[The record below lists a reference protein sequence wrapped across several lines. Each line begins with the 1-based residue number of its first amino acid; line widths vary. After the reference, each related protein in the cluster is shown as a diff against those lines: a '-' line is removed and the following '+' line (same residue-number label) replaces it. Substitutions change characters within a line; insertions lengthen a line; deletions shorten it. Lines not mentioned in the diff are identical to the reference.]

1 MFPRSFFLDLHN
13 HVSAPGSDYPQG
25 TYNYKG
31 ARISLSHT
39 KINISPFGGCFL
51 PTISAKI
58 LLISCWV
65 DPDGHIEPCLKN
77 HSSSYMFHSY
87 LDKFCIK
94 EIVNGGLTGPFG
106 NVPFTRYQ
114 LSPMMTAAKKPSGR
128 RPVFDASYGSSQQYH
143 TPGLLLGPPCCVR
156 LPLAGLSGS
165 IDLVYWSRCPHV
177 EERLIK
183 ILLQLPLD
191 PVDYWRTGFV
201 RRQYYFFF
209 IAYMFGLRHA
219 GRAGQAI
226 TSASI
231 WSHKRSGLDYDG
243 ELFNALNYSDD
254 LCGCEEGVRAMVS
267 FLKIADL
274 IQQLGLDEPED
285 KASSPA
291 TQMEYLGVCFD
302 SVSLISANKIADLR
316 DLLFRWLHKTTC
328 SKRCL

>member
-1 MFPRSFFLDLHN
+1 M
-13 HVSAPGSDYPQG
+13 
-25 TYNYKG
+25 
-31 ARISLSHT
+31 
-39 KINISPFGGCFL
+39 
-51 PTISAKI
+51 
-58 LLISCWV
+58 
-65 DPDGHIEPCLKN
+65 
-77 HSSSYMFHSY
+77 
-87 LDKFCIK
+87 
-94 EIVNGGLTGPFG
+94 
-106 NVPFTRYQ
+106 
-114 LSPMMTAAKKPSGR
+114 
-128 RPVFDASYGSSQQYH
+128 
-143 TPGLLLGPPCCVR
+143 
-156 LPLAGLSGS
+156 
-165 IDLVYWSRCPHV
+165 

-274 IQQLGLDEPED
+274 IQQLGLDESED

-328 SKRCL
+328 SKRCLWSLIGKLLWVARCGSYSKCFLSRLLSGLKTLSKQQHKMTISEDMKKDIL